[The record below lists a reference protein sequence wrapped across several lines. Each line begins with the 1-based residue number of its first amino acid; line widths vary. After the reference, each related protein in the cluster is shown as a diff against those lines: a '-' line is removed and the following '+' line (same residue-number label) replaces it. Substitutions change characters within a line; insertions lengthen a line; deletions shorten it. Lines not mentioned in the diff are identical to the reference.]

1 MREFGILIL
10 LTVSISSFAE
20 DNRLQR
26 NYIVAVNDPDTSRL
40 MTRKAVKS
48 YAEYLQEERHKA
60 FAQSETGSWAWV
72 GSRTSPA
79 YAKLN
84 ALAKCQSHNQ
94 EHEET
99 SPCKVI
105 NVDGEWLEGEA
116 KPSRLK

>member
-1 MREFGILIL
+1 MRKFGILIL
-10 LTVSISSFAE
+10 LTLSTSSLAE

-40 MTRKAVKS
+40 MTKKAVKS
-48 YAEYLQEERHKA
+48 YEMYLKEERHKA
-60 FAQSETGSWAWV
+60 FAQSDTGSWAWV

-99 SPCKVI
+99 SPCKVV
-105 NVDGEWLEGEA
+105 NVDGEWLEDEA
-116 KPSRLK
+116 MPSTLK